1 MKRILITLTFVAA
14 AGLQAQDWGGGW
26 GSDPAPAKKGS
37 GTSEPATS
45 EPSAEAPKKEAEIVI
60 PTIGTHYD
68 DPAVPHYEPE
78 YVNQDTNIRNLQG
91 IVMQR
96 PYLRNADVKFRK
108 RVWRVIDLRQ
118 KMNRSWTW
126 PKNPISQV
134 FWELGTK
141 GLVRAYA
148 TDSFNR
154 IITPED
160 IIRSTAEIIT
170 TSKQRPGSD
179 DPTDLVDTS
188 FPEYFSW
195 DLIQKFE
202 IMEDWVFDYKHGEFK
217 PIIIGIAP
225 IQPKKHHGSNVR
237 RKTFLVEDG

>member
-1 MKRILITLTFVAA
+1 MKRILITLTFVAT

-26 GSDPAPAKKGS
+26 GGDPAPAKKGS
-37 GTSEPATS
+37 GSSEPAATSEPA
-45 EPSAEAPKKEAEIVI
+45 ADAPKKEAEIVI

-148 TDSFNR
+148 TDSFN
-154 IITPED
+154 
-160 IIRSTAEIIT
+160 
-170 TSKQRPGSD
+170 
-179 DPTDLVDTS
+179 
-188 FPEYFSW
+188 
-195 DLIQKFE
+195 
-202 IMEDWVFDYKHGEFK
+202 
-217 PIIIGIAP
+217 
-225 IQPKKHHGSNVR
+225 
-237 RKTFLVEDG
+237 